1 MSTLAEDLKNCR
13 KRLNISLE
21 EISKNTRVPVSLFA
35 SIEDG
40 SFFSNPGFTRT
51 YIRSFARMYGKAI
64 KLDETDIVKALDEH
78 EAEMYSG
85 FLYKKY
91 VLGEVEKPI
100 VPPPIPV
107 QREQQPA
114 AAPAPEPKRHVIEV
128 PTPKPEPQR
137 TPIENDRSVDW
148 ADMNAR
154 INRPHDNSQATTYML
169 ITLAVILAAAAFIY
183 FVYNP
188 FAGNQAAS
196 DLPPTTTEPTPQ
208 VVTPQE
214 NVTPVQPDPPAPI
227 LTLPDTL
234 KVIVYAL
241 NDKLDPVRITSDLKD
256 RVNPYWIE
264 RGAAREFDFRDTLIV
279 RADPTRFALIYNGHL
294 IATFGDFRFDD
305 DSLNFRLT
313 RSLLMQRAESQ
324 RPGTLPDNVRPPVLD
339 F

>member
-21 EISKNTRVPVSLFA
+21 EISKITRVPVSLFA

-64 KLDETDIVKALDEH
+64 KLDESDIVKALDEY

-107 QREQQPA
+107 ERLQTSDPTPPA
-114 AAPAPEPKRHVIEV
+114 PKRHVIET

-137 TPIENDRSVDW
+137 TPIESDRSVDW

-154 INRPHDNSQATTYML
+154 INRPGDNQQGTTIML
-169 ITLAVILAAAAFIY
+169 IAVVVILAVAAFMY
-183 FVYNP
+183 FIYNP
-188 FAGNQAAS
+188 FDGGQFGSSSSPSTPEA
-196 DLPPTTTEPTPQ
+196 TPQ
-208 VVTPQE
+208 IVAPPE
-214 NVTPVQPDPPAPI
+214 NVTPVQPDPVVQTPA
-227 LTLPDTL
+227 LPDTL

-241 NDKLDPVRITSDLKD
+241 YDKLDPVRITSDLKD
-256 RVNPYWIE
+256 RMNPYWIE
-264 RGAAREFDFRDTLIV
+264 QGAGREFEFRDTLIV
-279 RADPTRFALIYNGHL
+279 RADPARFALLYNGHL
-294 IATFGDFRFDD
+294 INSFADFRFDD

-313 RSLLMQRAESQ
+313 RALLLQRGESQ
-324 RPGTLPDNVRPPVLD
+324 RAGSLPDSVRPPVLD

>member
-64 KLDETDIVKALDEH
+64 KLDEADIVKALDEY

-107 QREQQPA
+107 QRDQAPD
-114 AAPAPEPKRHVIEV
+114 PAPPAPKRHVIET

-154 INRPHDNSQATTYML
+154 INRPNDNSRATIYML
-169 ITLAVILAAAAFIY
+169 IALAVILVVAAFVY
-183 FVYNP
+183 FIYNP
-188 FAGNQAAS
+188 FSANQT
-196 DLPPTTTEPTPQ
+196 PTDTPTATSEPAPQ
-208 VVTPQE
+208 VVAPEE
-214 NVTPVQPDPPAPI
+214 NLTPVDPEPVAPA

-234 KVIVYAL
+234 RVIVYAI
-241 NDKLDPVRITSDLKD
+241 NDKLDPVRVTSDLKD

-264 RGAAREFDFRDTLIV
+264 QGAGREFDFRDTLIV
-279 RADPTRFALIYNGHL
+279 RADPARFALIYNGHL
-294 IATFGDFRFDD
+294 INSLRDFRFDD
-305 DSLNFRLT
+305 DSLSFRLT
-313 RSLLMQRAESQ
+313 RSMLIQRPESQ
-324 RPGTLPDNVRPPVLD
+324 QPGSLPANVRPPVLD

>member
-51 YIRSFARMYGKAI
+51 YIRSFARMYGKAVKI
-64 KLDETDIVKALDEH
+64 DESDIVKALDEH

-137 TPIENDRSVDW
+137 TPIESDRSVDW

-154 INRPHDNSQATTYML
+154 INRPNDNSKATTYML
-169 ITLAVILAAAAFIY
+169 IALAVILVTAAFIY

-188 FAGNQAAS
+188 FAANQTES
-196 DLPPTTTEPTPQ
+196 DPSEITNTAPEI
-208 VVTPQE
+208 VTPPE
-214 NVTPVQPDPPAPI
+214 NLTPVQPEPPAPT
-227 LTLPDTL
+227 LVLPDTL
-234 KVIVYAL
+234 KVIVYAI

-264 RGAAREFDFRDTLIV
+264 QGAAREFDFRDTIIV

-294 IATFGDFRFDD
+294 ISSFAEFRFDD

-324 RPGTLPDNVRPPVLD
+324 MPGTLPDNVRPPVID